1 MRKSLRTR
9 AFAAGVIAIGAAIL
23 FSAYQSNLFEVTK
36 NLDVL
41 VSVYK
46 QINTYYVDDT
56 QPGEIMKTGIDA
68 MLESLDPYT
77 VYYPE
82 SDIEDYKFMTT
93 GQYGGIGSLIH
104 REGEYVVISEPYEGF
119 PAYKSGLIAGDKILK
134 IDGKDARNKTTEE
147 ISKALKGEPQTELI
161 LTIQRI
167 HEPESRD
174 VKVIREEIKIE
185 DVPYAGV
192 LDENVGYIKLT
203 SFTETAS
210 KSVKEAFNKLKEEH
224 QISAVILDLRGN
236 GGGLLGEAVNIVN
249 IFVPKG
255 QMVVETKGRI
265 EDWNRRHVTTNEPL
279 DTEIPLVV
287 LIDANSASASEI
299 VAGTIQD
306 LDRGVIIGENSFGK
320 GLVQQTREL
329 AYNSM
334 LKMTVAKYYIP
345 SGRCIQR
352 LDYSNKNDDGK
363 AQVVP
368 DSLRKEFQTNNGR
381 KVLDGAGIEPDITV
395 ELRDASPILSSLL
408 SKQLIFS
415 FANEFASENDSIAAP
430 EEFEITDEIYDK
442 FKVFLRDKD
451 YDYQTRTELLL
462 DKLEEAAESE
472 KYYKDVQNEFAKLE
486 EAVNHNKSKD
496 LDTFRDQIEIVLSNE
511 IVSRYYYQKGRIR
524 HSLSGDEDI
533 AEALKVLEEKERYR
547 GILSGTK

>member
-1 MRKSLRTR
+1 MRKSLRNHSLV
-9 AFAAGVIAIGAAIL
+9 AIVIAIGVSIL
-23 FSAYQSNLFEVTK
+23 FTAFQSNLFEVTK

-119 PAYKSGLIAGDKILK
+119 PAYKAGLIAGDKIIK

-161 LTIQRI
+161 LTIERI
-167 HEPESRD
+167 NDEESLD

-185 DVPYAGV
+185 DVPYSGV
-192 LDENVGYIKLT
+192 LDNNIGYIKLT

-210 KSVKEAFNKLKEEH
+210 KNVKEAFNNLKEEH
-224 QISAVILDLRGN
+224 DISGVVLDLRGN
-236 GGGLLGEAVNIVN
+236 GGGLLQEAVNIVN

-265 EDWNRRHVTTNEPL
+265 EDWNRRHVTSNEPL

-352 LDYSNKNDDGK
+352 LDYSNKSDDGR
-363 AQVVP
+363 AQEVP
-368 DSLRKEFQTNNGR
+368 DSLRQEFQTNNGR
-381 KVLDGAGIEPDITV
+381 KVLDGAGIEPDLTV
-395 ELRDASPILSSLL
+395 DVPDASPILRSLL
-408 SKQLIFS
+408 RKRLIFS
-415 FANEFASENDSIAAP
+415 FVNEFASENDSIAAP
-430 EEFEITDEIYDK
+430 EEFEVTDEIYEQFKAFLEDK
-442 FKVFLRDKD
+442 E
-451 YDYQTRTELLL
+451 YDYQTRTEILL
-462 DKLEEAAESE
+462 DRLEEAAENE
-472 KYYKDVQNEFAKLE
+472 KYYKDVQKEFAKLE
-486 EAVNHNKSKD
+486 EAVSHNKTKD
-496 LDTFRDQIEIVLSNE
+496 LDTFRDQIERVLSNE

-524 HSLSGDEDI
+524 QSLSADEDI
-533 AEALKVLEEKERYR
+533 TEALSVLDEKERYQD
-547 GILSGTK
+547 ILAGSN